1 MLTTAEVAA
10 RLGVKRDTVY
20 AYVSRGLLDSER
32 ADDGRTS
39 MFDPAQVDALASG
52 RRRSR
57 GIGEIDARL
66 TSAITWVADGQ
77 LAFRGHPVDTLIDE
91 GYEQVARLLWEE
103 VDHDRSWRSDHQLHR
118 PVAEAQALLGPEATG
133 IDRLRLAV
141 TLAAATDPLRH
152 DLHRH
157 SVVQAAERMIS
168 AMVDGLPCVGTEA
181 IGPLAQRL
189 WPRLTPQPPTPAKID
204 ALDGAMTILADHGL
218 ATSTLA
224 ARVAASVR
232 GDPYSVVSAGL
243 GGLGGTLHGAASSQ
257 VHRLFTTAEDA
268 GSASVAV
275 GEILNRGDRV
285 PGFGHTVYRTDDP
298 RFGLLS
304 ALVLEAYRR
313 DTRLL
318 IVTDVLNLVRERA
331 SVLANID
338 FALGALTFLADM
350 SPDSGEAV
358 FAIARTAGWVAHAL
372 EEYGEAPL
380 RFRPRAQYVGPRP

>member
-1 MLTTAEVAA
+1 MLTASEVAA

-32 ADDGRTS
+32 APDGRTS
-39 MFDPAQVDALASG
+39 LFDPSQVDALASG

-57 GIGEIDARL
+57 GVGEIDTRIS
-66 TSAITWVADGQ
+66 SAITLIEDGR
-77 LAFRGHPVDTLIDE
+77 LAFRGRTVDTLVGH
-91 GYEQVARLLWEE
+91 GYEHVARLLWETDDDRAWTS
-103 VDHDRSWRSDHQLHR
+103 DHDLHR
-118 PVAEAQALLGPEATG
+118 PIADAQSVLGPETTG
-133 IDRLRLAV
+133 IDRLRVAV
-141 TLAAATDPLRH
+141 AVAAASDPLRH

-157 SVVQAAERMIS
+157 SVVQAAEGMIS
-168 AMVDGLPCVGTEA
+168 AMVDGMPLLGTEA

-189 WPRLTPQPPTPAKID
+189 WPRLTPQPPTVDKIA

-232 GDPYSVVSAGL
+232 GDPYSVVAAGL
-243 GGLGGTLHGAASSQ
+243 GGVGGTLHGAASSQ
-257 VHRLFTTAEDA
+257 VHRLFVTAEES
-268 GSASVAV
+268 GSASTAV
-275 GEILNRGDRV
+275 GEILGRGDKV
-285 PGFGHTVYRTDDP
+285 PGFGHLVYRTDDP

-318 IVTDVLNLVRERA
+318 VVTDVLNLVHERA

-350 SPDSGEAV
+350 APDSGEAV
-358 FAIARTAGWVAHAL
+358 FAIARTAGWIAHGL
-372 EEYGEAPL
+372 EEYDEAPL
-380 RFRPRAQYVGPRP
+380 RFRPQAHYTGPRP